1 MKKILLLMTM
11 ILTCVGVW
19 AQKPVV
25 HVSNIGTAPFQLSDE
40 DAAKIFELDNL
51 GV

>member
-1 MKKILLLMTM
+1 MKKILLMLAM
-11 ILTCVGVW
+11 LLPCVGAW

-40 DAAKIFELDNL
+40 DAARFLNSTI
-51 GV
+51 